1 MTKGTVLLASHHL
14 CSEHDAGAGHPER
27 PARLQAVLDGA
38 HVAGVGDALVPVTAR
53 PATRAELETVHP
65 AEYLDAL
72 EHFCLS
78 GGGHLDADTGACKSS
93 WSAALRAA
101 GAGLDATERLRNGE
115 ADAAFVVVRPPGH
128 HAVQRRAMGFCLV
141 NNVAVIAATLA
152 KAGERVMIVDYD
164 AHHGNGTQE
173 IFWNDPRVTYV
184 SLHEWPQFPGTGAR
198 VDVGAGEARG
208 KTVNIPVPSGTTGDS
223 YLQAFDEIVV
233 PLAERTK
240 PTWLIVSAGYD
251 GHVAD
256 PLCDL
261 ALSAGDYGEMTSRL
275 AKLVPPGRTV
285 AVLEG
290 GYDLDALTSC
300 AGATVAALAG
310 AGADACR
317 PEPLTSGGAGRAAV
331 EMARRVHMSTQLAA
345 S

>member
-1 MTKGTVLLASHHL
+1 M
-14 CSEHDAGAGHPER
+14 
-27 PARLQAVLDGA
+27 LDGA
-38 HVAGVGDALVPVTAR
+38 HTAGVRDALVPIEAR

-65 AEYLDAL
+65 PGYLDAL
-72 EHFCLS
+72 EGFCLH
-78 GGGHLDADTGACKSS
+78 GGGHLDADTTACEAS

-101 GAGLDATERLRNGE
+101 GAGLDAAERLRNGE
-115 ADAAFVVVRPPGH
+115 GDAAFVVVRPPGH

-141 NNVAVIAATLA
+141 NNVAVMAATLA
-152 KAGERVMIVDYD
+152 EAGERVMIVDYD

-173 IFWNDPRVTYV
+173 IFWDDPRVTYV
-184 SLHEWPQFPGTGAR
+184 SLHEWPQYPGTGAR
-198 VDVGAGEARG
+198 SDVGAGPARG
-208 KTVNIPVPSGTTGDS
+208 KTVNIPVPSGTTGDR

-233 PLAERTK
+233 PLAERVK

-275 AKLVPPGRTV
+275 TRLVPTGRLI

-290 GYDLDALTSC
+290 GYDLDALTNC

-310 AGADACR
+310 AGTGACR
-317 PEPLTSGGAGRAAV
+317 PEPLTSGGAGRAEV
-331 EMARRVHMSTQLAA
+331 ELASRMHASSQLAA